1 MIVGLSHSGCTVS
14 NLERS
19 LRFYGE
25 TLGIEHIRSQVTDQP
40 YVALVTGFPGCSL
53 KIGFA
58 RIEGDGAPF
67 EIIEFVR
74 PAGGRAHTG
83 FGIAGSPH
91 QCWQVDN
98 LPVTCR
104 RLSQAGASF
113 CAEEPHLLVDGPW
126 GEAQGAFLRDPDGL
140 LLELIE
146 LPGRRDGPGRLVSMH
161 HFGSTVSD
169 LDRAIDVL
177 CNQLG
182 LEENS
187 RYQSDSVY
195 LRHNAHLEDNRIR
208 AATLLIPETQ
218 VFIDLWEFRTPSG
231 PPADMAIN
239 NVASAHFC
247 FLVDDIMA
255 EHASLSER
263 GVQFIGSP
271 AEVTAGVNRGARAVY
286 LMGPDSIRFELYQ
299 KPVVAAT

>member
-14 NLERS
+14 YLEQS

-58 RIEGDGAPF
+58 RIEGDGVPF

-83 FGIAGSPH
+83 FGITGSPH

-98 LPVTCR
+98 LAEAYR
-104 RLSQAGASF
+104 RLSHSGAAC
-113 CAEEPHLLVDGPW
+113 CAEPHLLVDGPW
-126 GEAQGAFLRDPDGL
+126 GEAQGIFLRDPDGL

-146 LPGRRDGPGRLVSMH
+146 PAGHRNEPGRLVRMH
-161 HFGSTVSD
+161 HFGLTVSD

-182 LEENS
+182 LGENS
-187 RYQSDSVY
+187 KYQSDSVY
-195 LRHNAHLEDNRIR
+195 IRHHAHLEDNRIR
-208 AATLLIPETQ
+208 AATLLIPETH
-218 VFIDLWEFRTPSG
+218 VFIELWEFRTPSG

-239 NVASAHFC
+239 NVASAHCC

-255 EHASLSER
+255 EHSSLSER
-263 GVQFIGSP
+263 GVQFIGTP

-286 LMGPDSIRFELYQ
+286 FMGPDNIRFELYQ
-299 KPVVAAT
+299 KPVASAT